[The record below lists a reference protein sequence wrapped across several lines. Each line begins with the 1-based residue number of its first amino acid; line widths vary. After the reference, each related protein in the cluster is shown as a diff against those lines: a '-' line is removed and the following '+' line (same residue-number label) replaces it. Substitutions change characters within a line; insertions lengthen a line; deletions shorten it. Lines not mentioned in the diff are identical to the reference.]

1 MDPGCKSAYD
11 ALHACKASVGL
22 LPRQCYPASGYKGEC
37 DPLEFQ
43 LKRCLAFDAN
53 ERDAAV
59 LYDTRQPRDAR
70 VAANAR
76 LQKKLRRNHFECTP

>member
-53 ERDAAV
+53 FLLSGSEDGTLRLWELRERSG
-59 LYDTRQPRDAR
+59 
-70 VAANAR
+70 
-76 LQKKLRRNHFECTP
+76 